1 MSHNKINIL
10 YVIDTL
16 FIGGA
21 EQHVATLCRH
31 INKEKFHVVVCTLFS
46 RDPNRREPFADEIR
60 ALGVRVEQ
68 LAMCRW
74 RDRQAITQFLRL
86 IDEEH
91 IDIVHGHTIPA
102 NFWGCFMAKVF
113 RRRKTLYTCHQPFFN
128 EGPAMRLQQL
138 ALNTFL
144 ADCIISISEATTQF
158 CQTSC
163 YASSKKIIKIPNA
176 VDTYRFRPEVSG
188 TAVRAELGLPDYVP
202 LIGNIG
208 RYVPEKGYPFFIE
221 TAAKVLQQHPDARFL
236 MVGHGPEH
244 DKLKR
249 LIEEFGLKDCIF
261 TTGPRRDIPEIL
273 GAIDIF
279 LFTSIWGEGF
289 GISLIEAMAAG
300 KPIVAANVGP
310 TREIIEDGV
319 TGLLPYPKTWVQETN
334 YLDAGIMAEAVDSL
348 LRNPSVSRRLGQ
360 EARRQAIERFDIT
373 TLSKSIENVYSKM
386 MRR

>member
-1 MSHNKINIL
+1 MSHKKINIL

-68 LAMCRW
+68 LAMCIW

-128 EGPAMRLQQL
+128 EGPAMRRQQL

-163 YASSKKIIKIPNA
+163 YVSSKKIIKIPNT

-188 TAVRAELGLPDYVP
+188 TAVRTKMGLPDNVP
-202 LIGNIG
+202 LI
-208 RYVPEKGYPFFIE
+208 
-221 TAAKVLQQHPDARFL
+221 
-236 MVGHGPEH
+236 
-244 DKLKR
+244 
-249 LIEEFGLKDCIF
+249 
-261 TTGPRRDIPEIL
+261 
-273 GAIDIF
+273 
-279 LFTSIWGEGF
+279 
-289 GISLIEAMAAG
+289 SL
-300 KPIVAANVGP
+300 
-310 TREIIEDGV
+310 
-319 TGLLPYPKTWVQETN
+319 
-334 YLDAGIMAEAVDSL
+334 
-348 LRNPSVSRRLGQ
+348 
-360 EARRQAIERFDIT
+360 
-373 TLSKSIENVYSKM
+373 
-386 MRR
+386 

>member
-1 MSHNKINIL
+1 M
-10 YVIDTL
+10 
-16 FIGGA
+16 
-21 EQHVATLCRH
+21 
-31 INKEKFHVVVCTLFS
+31 
-46 RDPNRREPFADEIR
+46 
-60 ALGVRVEQ
+60 
-68 LAMCRW
+68 
-74 RDRQAITQFLRL
+74 
-86 IDEEH
+86 
-91 IDIVHGHTIPA
+91 
-102 NFWGCFMAKVF
+102 
-113 RRRKTLYTCHQPFFN
+113 
-128 EGPAMRLQQL
+128 
-138 ALNTFL
+138 
-144 ADCIISISEATTQF
+144 
-158 CQTSC
+158 
-163 YASSKKIIKIPNA
+163 
-176 VDTYRFRPEVSG
+176 DTYRFRPEVSG

-348 LRNPSVSRRLGQ
+348 CVILLSADDLDKP
-360 EARRQAIERFDIT
+360 ADRQ
-373 TLSKSIENVYSKM
+373 
-386 MRR
+386 